1 MPENCFSPKGVAII
15 LRALLTDRDPSH
27 HPSVSKLR
35 EQRSSFKHYL
45 MKVALETLTQLEK
58 DFGTEYE
65 LLNKKYLV
73 EMTEI
78 LCANCLFNQEAD
90 IEVMPSCLEC
100 LLKAIHI
107 AHKHLHSHLTMVYAP
122 VRLGQ

>member
-1 MPENCFSPKGVAII
+1 
-15 LRALLTDRDPSH
+15 
-27 HPSVSKLR
+27 
-35 EQRSSFKHYL
+35 
-45 MKVALETLTQLEK
+45 MKVALETLTQVEK

-78 LCANCLFNQEAD
+78 LYANCLFNQEAD